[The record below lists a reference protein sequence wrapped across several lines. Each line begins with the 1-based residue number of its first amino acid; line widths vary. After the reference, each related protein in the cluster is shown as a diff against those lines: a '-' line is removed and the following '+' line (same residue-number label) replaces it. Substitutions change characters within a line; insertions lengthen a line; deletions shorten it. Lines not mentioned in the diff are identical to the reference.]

1 METAA
6 ELPQP
11 SATGGSGLSPEEPNT
26 SKFVVVSSPEY
37 IVYTDSELEQVRRS
51 FFEQK
56 RLGTDNIVDLS
67 KELFC
72 RLIRNTMCNM
82 ISIART
88 TEDARYLTRP
98 EVNAMAKRLVEYY
111 PTIKDWVSIFISL
124 LVFLFLL

>member
-11 SATGGSGLSPEEPNT
+11 SVTGGSGLSPEEPNT

-56 RLGTDNIVDLS
+56 QLGTDNIVDLS

-72 RLIRNTMCNM
+72 RLIRNT
-82 ISIART
+82 
-88 TEDARYLTRP
+88 
-98 EVNAMAKRLVEYY
+98 V
-111 PTIKDWVSIFISL
+111 
-124 LVFLFLL
+124 